1 MTHDLDPKTKNK
13 DQRPKIGST
22 MKLLR
27 EILFPLIAVV
37 AAFLVGGIIVW
48 IIGESPI
55 QTYKLLIG
63 SAFSWPNGIGYTLFN
78 ATPLIFTGLAVA
90 VAFRCGLLNI
100 GAEGQLYVAAFATAW
115 VGIKFGGVA
124 ITAPGSGQVL
134 SSPYANLPM
143 ILLLPLC
150 CLVAILAG
158 AIWGGIPGVLKA
170 RFGSHEVI
178 NTIMLNFI
186 AVALL
191 SYFTQYH
198 FKIPGDAI
206 MQTAEISSRAHL
218 PTLGRFIPGLPAWIP
233 LNLSFILAVLAC
245 VAVYVFLWKT
255 KWGYE
260 MRATGANPSA
270 AEYGGISIRK
280 QIILAMAISGALAG
294 MVGINE
300 VLGYRHRYYDGFS
313 ANYGFVGIA
322 VALLGRNHPVGVFL
336 AAILFAILLRGGIFV
351 DAYTVNVSKD
361 IVDMLQGIV
370 IVFVAAEAMF
380 RGPLKKFSLMRR
392 AKI

>member
-1 MTHDLDPKTKNK
+1 
-13 DQRPKIGST
+13 

-27 EILFPLIAVV
+27 EILFPLIAVI
-37 AAFLVGGIIVW
+37 AAFVVGGIVVW
-48 IIGESPI
+48 IIGDSPI
-55 QTYKLLIG
+55 QTYRLLIG
-63 SAFSWPNGIGYTLFN
+63 SAFSWPDGIGYTLFY

-90 VAFRCGLLNI
+90 IAFRCGLLNI
-100 GAEGQLYVAAFATAW
+100 GAEGQLYIAAFATAW
-115 VGIKFGGVA
+115 VGIKFAG
-124 ITAPGSGQVL
+124 L
-134 SSPYANLPM
+134 SAWILLPM
-143 ILLLPLC
+143 C
-150 CLVAILAG
+150 CLTAILAG
-158 AIWGGIPGVLKA
+158 AVWGGIPGLLKA

-186 AVALL
+186 AVALAG
-191 SYFTQYH
+191 YFTQYH
-198 FKIPGDAI
+198 YKAPGDPI
-206 MQTAEISSRAHL
+206 MQTVAVGPGAHIAR
-218 PTLGRFIPGLPAWIP
+218 LGKFVPGLPERIP
-233 LNLSFILAVLAC
+233 LNIAFIFAVLAC
-245 VAVYVFLWKT
+245 VLVYVFLWKT

-260 MRATGANPSA
+260 LRATGANPTA

-280 QIILAMAISGALAG
+280 QIILAMAISGGLAG

-300 VLGYRHRYYDGFS
+300 VLGYRYRYYDGFS

-351 DAYTVNVSKD
+351 DAYTVHVSKD

-380 RGPLKKFSLMRR
+380 RGPLKKFGLMKR
-392 AKI
+392 AKV

>member
-1 MTHDLDPKTKNK
+1 
-13 DQRPKIGST
+13 

-37 AAFLVGGIIVW
+37 AAFIVGGIVVW
-48 IIGESPI
+48 LIGDSPI
-55 QTYKLLIG
+55 ETYRLLIG
-63 SAFSWPNGIGYTLFN
+63 SAFSWPDGIGYTLFY

-100 GAEGQLYVAAFATAW
+100 GAEGQLYIGAFVAAWLGIRFAGSSAW
-115 VGIKFGGVA
+115 
-124 ITAPGSGQVL
+124 
-134 SSPYANLPM
+134 
-143 ILLLPLC
+143 ILVPLC
-150 CLVAILAG
+150 CLGAILGG
-158 AIWGGIPGVLKA
+158 AIWGGIPGLLKA
-170 RFGSHEVI
+170 KFGSHEVI

-186 AVALL
+186 AVALV

-198 FKIPGDAI
+198 YKIPGDPI
-206 MQTAEISSRAHL
+206 MQTREIGTGAHIAR
-218 PTLGRFIPGLPAWIP
+218 LGKFIPGLPERIP
-233 LNLSFILAVLAC
+233 LNLAFVLALICC
-245 VAVYVFLWKT
+245 VLVYLLLWKT

-260 MRATGANPSA
+260 IRATGANPSA

-280 QIILAMAISGALAG
+280 QIILAMAISGSLAG

-300 VLGYRHRYYDGFS
+300 VLGYRYRYYDGFS

-336 AAILFAILLRGGIFV
+336 AAILFAVLLRGGIFV
-351 DAYTVNVSKD
+351 DAYTVHVSKD

-370 IVFVAAEAMF
+370 IVFVAAEAVF
-380 RGPLKKFSLMRR
+380 RGPLKKFGLMKR
-392 AKI
+392 AKV

>member
-1 MTHDLDPKTKNK
+1 MKILK
-13 DQRPKIGST
+13 D
-22 MKLLR
+22 
-27 EILFPLIAVV
+27 ILFPLIAVI
-37 AAFLVGGIIVW
+37 AALVVGGIVVL

-55 QTYKLLIG
+55 QTYRLMFG
-63 SAFSWPNGIGYTLFN
+63 SAFSWPDGIGYTLFN

-100 GAEGQLYVAAFATAW
+100 GAEGQLYIASFAAAW
-115 VGIKFGGVA
+115 VGIKLGGVVIQAPDGA
-124 ITAPGSGQVL
+124 IVNT
-134 SSPYANLPM
+134 PYANLPM
-143 ILLLPLC
+143 LILLPLC
-150 CLVAILAG
+150 CVAAMAAG
-158 AIWGGIPGVLKA
+158 AVWGGIPGLLKA
-170 RFGSHEVI
+170 KFGSHEVI

-186 AVALL
+186 AVALV

-198 FKIPGDAI
+198 YKIPGDAI
-206 MQTAEISSRAHL
+206 LQTAPISPSAHIAR
-218 PTLGRFIPGLPAWIP
+218 LGKFIPGLPERIP
-233 LNLSFILAVLAC
+233 LNLAFILAILAC
-245 VAVYVFLWKT
+245 VFVYLLLWKT

-260 MRATGANPSA
+260 IRATGQNPSA

-280 QIILAMAISGALAG
+280 QIILAMAISGGLAG

-300 VLGYRHRYYDGFS
+300 VLGYRYRYYDGFS
-313 ANYGFVGIA
+313 ANYGYVGIA

-351 DAYTVNVSKD
+351 DAYTIHVSKD

-380 RGPLKKFSLMRR
+380 RGPLKKFGWLKR

>member
-1 MTHDLDPKTKNK
+1 
-13 DQRPKIGST
+13 
-22 MKLLR
+22 MKLFK
-27 EILFPLIAVV
+27 EILFPLIAVI
-37 AAFLVGGIIVW
+37 AAFIVGGIVIL
-48 IIGESPI
+48 IIGDSPI

-63 SAFSWPNGIGYTLFN
+63 SAFSWPDGIGYTLFN

-100 GAEGQLYVAAFATAW
+100 GAEGQLYVAAFAAAW
-115 VGIKFGGVA
+115 VGIKFG
-124 ITAPGSGQVL
+124 APDPGNTFVSQIAHLPALVL
-134 SSPYANLPM
+134 V
-143 ILLLPLC
+143 PLC
-150 CLVAILAG
+150 CIAAIGAG
-158 AIWGGIPGVLKA
+158 AIWGGIPGLLKA
-170 RFGSHEVI
+170 KFGSHEVI

-198 FKIPGDAI
+198 YKVPGDPI
-206 MQTAEISSRAHL
+206 MQTAPTSPSASLAHL
-218 PTLGRFIPGLPAWIP
+218 GKFIPGLPARIP
-233 LNLSFILAVLAC
+233 LNLAFILAILAC
-245 VAVYVFLWKT
+245 ILVYIFLWKT

-270 AEYGGISIRK
+270 AEYGGVSIRK
-280 QIILAMAISGALAG
+280 QIILAMAISGGLAG

-351 DAYTVNVSKD
+351 DAFTMHVSKD

-370 IVFVAAEAMF
+370 IVFVASEAMF
-380 RGPLKKFSLMRR
+380 RGPLKQFGLMKR
-392 AKI
+392 AKV